1 MAESFILYGSPHSQ
15 FTYKIALTLRIAGQA
30 FSFRYISFQKGM
42 QRTPEFRA
50 LSRWGQVPVLQ
61 HGAAVLVQS
70 GAILEYVADT
80 LGRFGGPDRGARQ
93 RIREWLYWDAD
104 RLAPPI
110 YGCYGVALGERGLLP
125 IKVDPTIAAHHSQG
139 AQAAFAALDEK
150 LSGEGFLAGPE
161 LTIADLC
168 CYGETAFARMSGF
181 DLARWP
187 KLAGWAA
194 RIEAQPGFKPPL
206 EILPMADAEI
216 AVA

>member
-1 MAESFILYGSPHSQ
+1 MAESFVLYGSPHSQ
-15 FTYKIALTLRIAGQA
+15 YTYKIALTLRFAREA

-50 LSRWGQVPVLQ
+50 LSRWGQVPVLR
-61 HGAAVLVQS
+61 HGDAVLVQS
-70 GAILEYVADT
+70 GAILEYLADK

-125 IKVDPTIAAHHSQG
+125 IKVDPIIAAYHRQG
-139 AQAAFAALDEK
+139 AQAAFVALDAQ
-150 LSGEGFLAGPE
+150 LGEQPFLAAPE
-161 LTIADLC
+161 LTVADLA

-181 DLARWP
+181 DLAPWP
-187 KLAGWAA
+187 KVERWAA
-194 RIEAQPGFKPPL
+194 RIEAQPDFKPPL
-206 EILPMADAEI
+206 EMLPMADAEI
-216 AVA
+216 AAA

>member
-1 MAESFILYGSPHSQ
+1 MTDDFILYGSPHSQ
-15 FTYKIALTLRIAGQA
+15 YTYKIALTLRLAGQA

-70 GAILEYVADT
+70 GAMLEYLAET
-80 LGRFGGPDRGARQ
+80 LGRFGGADRAARQ

-104 RLAPPI
+104 RFAPPI
-110 YGCYGVALGERGLLP
+110 YGCYGVVLGERGLLP
-125 IKVDPTIAAHHSQG
+125 IKVDPVIAAYHWQG
-139 AQAAFAALDEK
+139 VQAAFAALDAQ
-150 LSGEGFLAGPE
+150 LPDQAFLAAPE

-168 CYGETAFARMSGF
+168 CYGEIGFARMSGF

-187 KLAGWAA
+187 KVERWAT

-206 EILPMADAEI
+206 ELLPMADAEI
-216 AVA
+216 AAA